1 VSNKVLIV
9 DDEDG
14 IRRAVADVLSDEGY
28 TPVLASDASEA
39 LRAVEAHQPDLVLLD
54 IAMPGR
60 DGVHVLDELRSV
72 WPHVPVVMMSGHGS
86 IETAVRTTK
95 LGAFDFLEKPLS
107 YDKLLLCVS
116 RAIEAS
122 RVAREAM
129 DEEEEHVPIEIIGE
143 SAPIQR
149 LKQQLAMAAPTEG
162 WVLITGEN
170 GTGKELVARQIHV
183 RSRRAG
189 KPFIAVNCAAIPEEL
204 IESELFGHEKGAFTG
219 AVHMKRGRFELAH
232 GGTIFLDE
240 IGDMSL
246 MTQAKILR
254 ILQEQTFER
263 VGGTETLRVNARVI
277 AATNKD
283 LAREMA
289 EGRFREDLYYRLN
302 VIPFEVPALRER
314 REDIP
319 LLVDRFLDRFCAEG
333 GVPRRHAAARTMR
346 LLSDYPWP
354 GNVRELQNIVE
365 RLVLMTPGQVI
376 QPEDLPAQIAS
387 PPREKKGERTPRGES
402 ERLAEARAE
411 FERRFLE
418 EKLSENQWNISRT
431 AEVVGLAR
439 ESLSRKLRSLG
450 IEVERRS
457 HGS

>member
-1 VSNKVLIV
+1 MAEKVLIV
-9 DDEDG
+9 DDEESV
-14 IRRAVADVLSDEGY
+14 RKAVADVLSDEGY
-28 TPVLASDASEA
+28 EPLCAQDAAEA
-39 LRAVEAHQPDLVLLD
+39 LRAMEMTTPALVLLD

-60 DGVHVLDELRSV
+60 DGVRVLDEMRGL
-72 WPHVPVVMMSGHGS
+72 WPGVPVVMMSGHGS

-107 YDKLLLCVS
+107 YDKLLLCVG
-116 RAIEAS
+116 RAIESARALRS
-122 RVAREAM
+122 PDPDAPRVP
-129 DEEEEHVPIEIIGE
+129 VEIIGE
-143 SAPIQR
+143 SAPV
-149 LKQQLAMAAPTEG
+149 QQLKERIAMAAPTEG

-183 RSRRAG
+183 RSKRAK
-189 KPFIAVNCAAIPEEL
+189 KPFVAVNCAAIPEEL

-219 AVHMKRGRFELAH
+219 AVQMKRGRFELADS
-232 GGTIFLDE
+232 GTIFLDE

-254 ILQEQTFER
+254 ILQEHTFER

-283 LAREMA
+283 LGREMA

-302 VIPFEVPALRER
+302 VIPFHVPALRDR

-319 LLVDRFLDRFCAEG
+319 LLVDRFLDRYCAESG
-333 GVPRRHAAARTMR
+333 IPRKTASPRAVRM
-346 LLSDYPWP
+346 LGEYPWP

-365 RLVLMTPGQVI
+365 RLVLMTPGQEI
-376 QPEDLPAQIAS
+376 DFTDLPPQIAR
-387 PPREKKGERTPRGES
+387 PPRERTRVVES

-411 FERRFLE
+411 FERRFLID
-418 EKLSENQWNISRT
+418 KLAENNGNISRT
-431 AEVVGLAR
+431 AEIVGLAR

-457 HGS
+457 NGV